1 MTGAQRLL
9 EWTED
14 PGLCGYLDFVAR
26 QRPLTNAEES
36 ALARRARNGDR
47 EAVDKLVNAN
57 LRFVIRLVRRF
68 RNRGLDD
75 LDLIAEGTVGLI
87 MAVRRSGWRGECR
100 LVAVAVWW
108 ILDAVREAIGEQVGL
123 GAVLLLP
130 GTPQAPSGPN

>member
-1 MTGAQRLL
+1 VTGAARHLA
-9 EWTED
+9 WTEE
-14 PGLCGYLDFVAR
+14 PVLRGYLGFVAR
-26 QRPLTNAEES
+26 QLPLTNAQEC
-36 ALARRARNGDR
+36 ALARQIRDGDR

-57 LRFVIRLVRRF
+57 LRFVIRLVGRF

-100 LVAVAVWW
+100 LVVVAVWW
-108 ILDAVREAIGEQVGL
+108 ILDAVRGAIDEKVGP

-130 GTPQAPSGPN
+130 GTPQVPSGQW